1 MRRLLQ
7 YNPNINGTVA
17 FEPLSL
23 LFGGSED
30 PQQFSR
36 FPAWVCFC
44 LAVTLAVGAQH
55 CVDDL
60 ILIEEIVGL
69 LHGWT
74 CWRILAM
81 LLGWDVPDSKSP
93 LPSQLFTALG
103 IQQVHLYTPEFP
115 VTFQIT
121 AKRKAVLRALLEYFL
136 NSKRIGP
143 SDAGSLAS
151 KLGFA
156 TTSMF
161 GRVGRALLRA
171 LYRRQHEK
179 RWNWNVQLEYTFRW
193 RVEAIYTALPREV
206 PLRLTDAPRAVSY
219 SDGEGADAGVDVAL
233 WLPGYP
239 VPMAAFMETPRELRM
254 LWARQL
260 QQSAALGHDIFEIE
274 AIGPLIVLSM
284 WGHLMHG
291 MLWTHYIDNTGAQ
304 AALVKGSSSVDSATI
319 LAAHFWSAVAAAS
332 IHAWL
337 DRVASES
344 NPVDALSRKDNRGP
358 WRRVEL
364 AWLPDKFLAEL
375 RAYLFG

>member
-1 MRRLLQ
+1 MPIRCLLRCQLLQ
-7 YNPNINGTVA
+7 AEQRLKDYALEFFSDRQLVDGDI
-17 FEPLSL
+17 L
-23 LFGGSED
+23 L
-30 PQQFSR
+30 R
-36 FPAWVCFC
+36 PAG
-44 LAVTLAVGAQH
+44 AQIAGDAVGMQYA
-55 CVDDL
+55 
-60 ILIEEIVGL
+60 GA
-69 LHGWT
+69 T
-74 CWRILAM
+74 RWRNTLFAM
-81 LLGWDVPDSKSP
+81 RHAGAIRKP
-93 LPSQLFTALG
+93 
-103 IQQVHLYTPEFP
+103 QVLS
-115 VTFQIT
+115 
-121 AKRKAVLRALLEYFL
+121 
-136 NSKRIGP
+136 N
-143 SDAGSLAS
+143 AGSLAG

-193 RVEAIYTALPREV
+193 WVEAIYTALPREV

-219 SDGEGADAGVDVAL
+219 SDGEGADAGVGVAL

-364 AWLPDKFLAEL
+364 AWLLDKLLAEL